1 MVRLVSAS
9 LIVLVGA
16 GLVVYGIVGRRPPT
30 VEDCHE
36 TILDPDPDP
45 IREHPGTLHLL
56 TCPGLPRTGYDLQI
70 ADYWRNPPVI
80 EWLFA
85 GSMAADSG
93 APAVPL
99 RAHWVTRDSLV
110 VEYHPA
116 LRISRRVESAGP
128 VHLTWVPQSPA
139 P

>member
-1 MVRLVSAS
+1 MVRVVSAS
-9 LIVLVGA
+9 LIVLVGG
-16 GLVVYGIVGRRPPT
+16 GLVVYGIVGKRPPT

-36 TILDPDPDP
+36 TILDPDPGP
-45 IREHPGTLHLL
+45 IGGHPGTLHLL
-56 TCPGLPRTGYDLQI
+56 TCPGLPRTGYALQI
-70 ADYWRNPPVI
+70 TDYWRNPPVI
-80 EWLFA
+80 EWVFA
-85 GSMAADSG
+85 GNMAADSG
-93 APAVPL
+93 VPAVPL

-116 LRISRRVESAGP
+116 LRISHRLDTAGP